1 MAFGAPGPVSDPGSR
16 SALSPGG
23 APVPADRDDRERV
36 ALEDR
41 AVAAVRVMGII
52 GGVDVFVFGNVLQEV
67 RQDGAVSVS
76 AGGISTVR
84 ISEVVVSMAK
94 CTLRHWRRP

>member
-1 MAFGAPGPVSDPGSR
+1 M
-16 SALSPGG
+16 
-23 APVPADRDDRERV
+23 
-36 ALEDR
+36 
-41 AVAAVRVMGII
+41 AAVRVMGII

-94 CTLRHWRRP
+94 CTLRHWRRL